1 MDNRYF
7 NYGCP
12 PLMHDGRF
20 LTNYT
25 PRRTHEQMIR
35 QLNNIASSADYRSFL
50 QENSETIR
58 KRENEWLIKNNTCNV
73 DGQCVK
79 ML

>member
-12 PLMHDGRF
+12 SLMQDGSF
-20 LTNYT
+20 LTNFT
-25 PRRTHEQMIR
+25 PKRTHEQMIR
-35 QLNNIASSADYRSFL
+35 KLNNINSSADYRLFL
-50 QENSETIR
+50 QQNGETIR
-58 KRENEWLIKNNTCNV
+58 QRENEWLIKNNTCDVN
-73 DGQCVK
+73 GQCVK